1 MNAAMDETDLTTSRP
16 LSPETL
22 RVIAIVLAVAAL
34 VNGLNGVMAAIGLGV
49 LALFVAGWDVARMKA
64 ALRSQLRDV
73 LKD

>member
-1 MNAAMDETDLTTSRP
+1 MNDTNLTQSRP

-22 RVIAIVLAVAAL
+22 RLIVIVLAVAAL
-34 VNGLNGVMAAIGLGV
+34 VNGLNGLMAAIGLGV
-49 LALFVAGWDVARMKA
+49 LALLVAGWDVARMKT